1 MPVDTNSPDRYAAL
15 QARIDAARQRLAEQN
30 KMEWAEIGNILEGI
44 SEELDEIDEHDDAGR
59 AETMTRLDARLDEIH
74 AKLDTARPTD

>member
-1 MPVDTNSPDRYAAL
+1 MAVDTNSPDRYAAL
-15 QARIDAARQRLAEQN
+15 QARINAARQRLAEQN

-44 SEELDEIDEHDDAGR
+44 SEELDEIDEHDHDKR
-59 AETMTRLDARLDEIH
+59 AATIEALDARLDAVH